1 MIAATLDDDLPRMSS
16 SSNDAARFLE
26 HELLTTI
33 PLTRAMQLSV
43 SAYDGNS
50 VELRAPLAPNVN
62 DKGCAFGGSM
72 ASLMT
77 LASWGLARLV
87 LRDHGLAPDI
97 YVQDSNIE
105 YLAPVWSELKV
116 HACAAEGHSL
126 ADFVAMFQAR
136 GKARVTLCAS
146 IAGEAQP
153 AARLIAR
160 FVAKQRKETN

>member
-1 MIAATLDDDLPRMSS
+1 MAATNDDDRTRMSS
-16 SSNDAARFLE
+16 SSENAAEFLE
-26 HELLTTI
+26 DELLTTI
-33 PLTRAMQLSV
+33 PLTRAMQLRV
-43 SAYDGNS
+43 IAFDGDS
-50 VELRAPLAPNVN
+50 VELHAPLAPNVN

-77 LASWGLARLV
+77 LASWGLARLA
-87 LRDHGLAPDI
+87 LRAHGLAPDI

-105 YLAPVWSELKV
+105 YLAPVWSDLRV
-116 HACAAEGHSL
+116 HACAAEGHSM

-146 IAGEAQP
+146 IAGDGQP
-153 AARLIAR
+153 AARLTAR